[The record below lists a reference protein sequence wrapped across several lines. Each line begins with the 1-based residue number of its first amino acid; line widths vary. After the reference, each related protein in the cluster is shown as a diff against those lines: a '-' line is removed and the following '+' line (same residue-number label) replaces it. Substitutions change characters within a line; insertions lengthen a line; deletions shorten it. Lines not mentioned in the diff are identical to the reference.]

1 LSIWGRYSSLEEKE
15 IGMEVIVAKV
25 EELKMATLDI
35 EPRRE

>member
-1 LSIWGRYSSLEEKE
+1 M
-15 IGMEVIVAKV
+15 GMEVIVAKV